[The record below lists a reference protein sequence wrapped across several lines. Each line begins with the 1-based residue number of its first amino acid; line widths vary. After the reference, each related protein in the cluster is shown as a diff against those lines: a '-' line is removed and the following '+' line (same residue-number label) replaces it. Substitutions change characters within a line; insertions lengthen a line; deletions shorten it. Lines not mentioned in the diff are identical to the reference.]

1 MQFSRRRYYHLINP
15 SCVAPSST
23 LYCKC
28 RTLLIGRKLPPPL
41 LVYVNSFHVYV
52 QFVGR
57 LYDVH
62 GAGEQDM
69 LYLALDNAW
78 HNDCAV
84 RI

>member
-1 MQFSRRRYYHLINP
+1 MRCPLINIILQM
-15 SCVAPSST
+15 SNVAHWEET
-23 LYCKC
+23 
-28 RTLLIGRKLPPPL
+28 GPPL
-41 LVYVNSFHVYV
+41 LVNVNSFHVYV